1 MGNVGN
7 EDEGAEGGLR
17 AVVSDRTSASQY
29 FRSLRTQ
36 TPNIWSKLPLDP
48 TINLGRSYLL
58 YGKFHLY
65 PRGEVGDVRSNG
77 SLR

>member
-17 AVVSDRTSASQY
+17 AVVSDRTSTSRY

-36 TPNIWSKLPLDP
+36 TPN
-48 TINLGRSYLL
+48 
-58 YGKFHLY
+58 
-65 PRGEVGDVRSNG
+65 V
-77 SLR
+77 